1 MRNFL
6 LTLLVL
12 INISCDPEDDK
23 LSLNDYNRAI
33 EFLPGNI
40 QKNIFN
46 LDVRPNWLDD
56 SISFWYKTNTAS
68 GTTFF
73 VVNLE
78 SMKKVRAFDHERLA
92 DSLKVLFD
100 EEIDAKDLQI
110 EEIKY
115 ALPDSIEFTFRNRIF
130 TLYTNLYELKE
141 IRNKV
146 QNTSDKSEILS
157 PDGKWLAF
165 IKEHNLYIKS
175 TKSGH
180 VVQLS
185 NNGNKD
191 YDYANYYGWGD
202 VIRGEDGI
210 RKDNFWVDW
219 SPDSKKIYT
228 TITDLRS
235 ARKMYLLDWSID
247 SLYRP
252 DLLYYYRASPGDTE
266 LVYQIPVIFNIESG
280 RMIKIDMVPKAHFNS
295 PDLRWSDDGRFMYG
309 RNWHRGYKRLDFIE
323 IDPLNGN
330 IRVVGTDTSKT
341 NIEIMYSIFE
351 YSEKT
356 NKVFFSSERS
366 GWNML
371 YSMDWETGK
380 IIQITN
386 GSYFIKDLEYLDQE
400 NEIIYF
406 TAAGKETEVNPYLQ
420 FLYRINFDGSDLRL
434 LTPENA
440 NHIVDFSLNGKYIV
454 DNYSQLDQPTTS
466 VIRNANDGAVILEV
480 DKTDISVAFENGWQ
494 TPRSFKVKAG
504 DGITD
509 LYGALWLPSNF
520 DQGKSYP
527 VIDYSYTGPH
537 TSVYPKSF
545 NQVVYGS
552 EKQSLAELGF
562 IIMVVDG
569 RGSAMRSKEFHDH
582 SYGRLGF
589 NLKDHIVAIEQLSEM
604 YPWVDKTRVGI
615 YGHSAGGYDAAHAL
629 LQYPDF
635 YKVAVSSSAD
645 HDHRMEKAWWPEMYM
660 GWPVDSQYHQQ
671 SNITMAGNLKGKL
684 LITHGGIDENVNP
697 SATFKLA
704 EALIKADKEFD
715 MLILPGMRHGY
726 NGAHWEY
733 FTKRKWNYFV
743 EHLEGAEPLWDFEF

>member
-1 MRNFL
+1 MRYF
-6 LTLLVL
+6 LLVL
-12 INISCDPEDDK
+12 YALIILSCDPENPK
-23 LSLNDYNRAI
+23 LILNDYNRAV

-40 QKNIFN
+40 QKDIYY
-46 LDVRPNWLDD
+46 LDVRPNWFND
-56 SISFWYKTNTAS
+56 SVSFWYKTNTPS
-68 GTTFF
+68 GTTFY
-73 VVNLE
+73 VVGLD
-78 SMKKVRAFDHERLA
+78 SMKKVKAFNHKRLA
-92 DSLKVLFD
+92 DSLQVHF
-100 EEIDAKDLQI
+100 EEDIDARNLQI
-110 EEIKY
+110 EEIEY
-115 ALPDSIEFTFRNRIF
+115 AMHDSIEFTLNNRTFI
-130 TLYTNLYELKE
+130 LYPDLYELKE
-141 IRNKV
+141 IKDSEE
-146 QNTSDKSEILS
+146 NTTEKSEILS
-157 PDGKWLAF
+157 PDGKWLVYM
-165 IKEHNLYIKS
+165 KEYNLYIRS
-175 TKSGH
+175 TKSGN
-180 VVQLS
+180 VIQMS
-185 NNGNKD
+185 NNGSKD

-228 TITDLRS
+228 NITDLRI
-235 ARKMYLLDWSID
+235 AKKMYLLDWSID

-252 DLLYYYRASPGDTE
+252 DLLYYYRASPGDSD

-280 RMIKIDMVPKAHFNS
+280 RMINIDIEPKAHFNM
-295 PDLRWSDDGRFMYG
+295 PDLRWSEDGRFLYG
-309 RNWHRGYKRLDFIE
+309 RNWHRGYKQIDFIE
-323 IDPLNGN
+323 VNPSNGE
-330 IRVVGTDTSKT
+330 IRVVASDSSKT
-341 NIEIMYSIFE
+341 NIEIMYSIFQ

-371 YSMDWETGK
+371 YCLNWGTGE
-380 IIQITN
+380 ITQLTD
-386 GSYFIKDLEYLDQE
+386 GSYFVKDLEYLDEE
-400 NEIIYF
+400 NEVIYF
-406 TAAGKETEVNPYLQ
+406 SAAGKETQANPYLQ
-420 FLYRINFDGSDLRL
+420 YLYRINFDGSELRL

-440 NHIVDFSLNGKYIV
+440 NHIVDFSFNGKYIV
-454 DNYSQLDQPTTS
+454 DNYSQLDQPTVS
-466 VIRNANDGAVILEV
+466 VIRNSVDGEIILEL
-480 DKTDISVAFENGWQ
+480 DKTEISMVTDKGW
-494 TPRSFKVKAG
+494 PLPESFKVKAS

-509 LYGALWLPSNF
+509 IYGALWLPGNF
-520 DQGKSYP
+520 DKRKSYP
-527 VIDYSYTGPH
+527 IIDYSYTGPH
-537 TSVYPKSF
+537 TTVYPKSF

-562 IIMVVDG
+562 VIMVVDG

-589 NLKDHIVAIEQLSEM
+589 NLEDHIAAIEQLSEK
-604 YPWVDKTRVGI
+604 YPWLDKSRVGI

-684 LITHGGIDENVNP
+684 LVTHGGIDENVNP

-704 EALIKADKEFD
+704 EALIKADKDFD

-733 FTKRKWNYFV
+733 FTKKKWNYFV
-743 EHLEGAEPLWDFEF
+743 EHLQGAEPLWNFDF

>member
-1 MRNFL
+1 MRFF
-6 LTLLVL
+6 LLVL
-12 INISCDPEDDK
+12 YTLIIFSCKPENPK
-23 LSLNDYNRAI
+23 LILNDYIRAVD
-33 EFLPGNI
+33 FLPGNI
-40 QKNIFN
+40 QKDIYY

-56 SISFWYKTNTAS
+56 SVSFWYKTNTPS
-68 GTTFF
+68 GTKFY
-73 VVNLE
+73 VVDLD
-78 SMKKVRAFDHERLA
+78 SMKKVKAFDHERLA
-92 DSLKVLFD
+92 DSLQVHFD
-100 EEIDAKDLQI
+100 EDIDAGNLQI

-115 ALPDSIEFTFRNRIF
+115 ALNDSIEFIFNSRSF
-130 TLYTNLYELKE
+130 TLYKDLYELRE
-141 IRNKV
+141 IK
-146 QNTSDKSEILS
+146 NTEENTTEKSEIPS

-165 IKEHNLYIKS
+165 IKDYNLYIRS
-175 TKSGH
+175 TKSGNAI
-180 VVQLS
+180 QLS
-185 NNGNKD
+185 YNGSKD

-202 VIRGEDGI
+202 VIRGEDGT

-228 TITDLRS
+228 NITDLRT

-252 DLLYYYRASPGDTE
+252 DLLYYYRASPGDTN
-266 LVYQIPVIFNIESG
+266 LVYQIPVIFNIESR
-280 RMIKIDMVPKAHFNS
+280 RMINIDIEPKAHFNT
-295 PDLRWSDDGRFMYG
+295 PDLRWSKDGSFLYG
-309 RNWHRGYKRLDFIE
+309 RNWHRGYKQTDFIE
-323 IDPLNGN
+323 VNPLNGE
-330 IRVVGTDTSKT
+330 IRVVASDSSKT
-341 NIEIMYSIFE
+341 NIEIMYSIFQ

-366 GWNML
+366 GWNMI
-371 YSMDWETGK
+371 YSLDWGTGK
-380 IIQITN
+380 ITQLTN
-386 GSYFIKDLEYLDQE
+386 GSYFVKDLEYLDEE
-400 NEIIYF
+400 NEVIYF
-406 TAAGKETEVNPYLQ
+406 SAAGKETEANPYLQ
-420 FLYRINFDGSDLRL
+420 FLYRINFDGSELRL

-440 NHIVDFSLNGKYIV
+440 NHIVDFSFNGRYIV
-454 DNYSQLDQPTTS
+454 DNYSRLDQPTVS
-466 VIRNANDGAVILEV
+466 VIRNSDDGEVILEL
-480 DKTDISVAFENGWQ
+480 DKTEISMAADKGWSL
-494 TPRSFKVKAG
+494 PGSFRVKAS

-509 LYGALWLPSNF
+509 IYGALWLPADF
-520 DQGKSYP
+520 DKRKSYP
-527 VIDYSYTGPH
+527 IIDYSYTGPH
-537 TSVYPKSF
+537 TTVFPKSF
-545 NQVVYGS
+545 NQVVFGS

-562 IIMVVDG
+562 VIMVVDG
-569 RGSAMRSKEFHDH
+569 RGSAMRSKEFHDY

-589 NLKDHIVAIEQLSEM
+589 NLEDHVAAIKQLSEM
-604 YPWVDKTRVGI
+604 HPWIDKSRVGI

-704 EALIKADKEFD
+704 EALIKADKDFD

-733 FTKRKWNYFV
+733 FTKKKWNYFV
-743 EHLEGAEPLWDFEF
+743 EHLQGAEPLWNFDF